1 MAGRQQQKQ
10 DSAAQEIVEITGY
23 THEGAGVGRIAGRV
37 VFVPGA
43 LQGEQV
49 LVEVNGAKR
58 SQKAFLRGKIIEV
71 LKPSSERIA
80 PACGVFA
87 QCGGCQLQHVNY
99 AAQLQIKEEIVRDTL
114 RRLGGFTE
122 IKVQPV
128 LGMANPWG
136 YRNKGHFQVGR
147 RQGKIKLGFFEE
159 GSHSLVAEPCQHLFS
174 PKVTSLVVFLE
185 DLLTAEQVKVAE
197 AEAGVSGLRYVL
209 LRESHATGEIL
220 VVFIY
225 SGSYSDKKE
234 DIAREIS
241 RKFPEVVGV
250 CQNKNTRAAG
260 TVLGDEYGGNSGNNV
275 GLGNKSDVK
284 AKKDKGNKVDGGNRG
299 DRENT
304 AMQIEVIWGRDWLE
318 DKIGPFSFVIS
329 PASFF
334 QINSVQTAVLYEKV
348 LEFAA
353 LTGEEEV
360 VDAYCGIGTISLFLA
375 RRARKV
381 TGIEIV
387 PAAVADAQKNAARN
401 GVGNVEFLQ
410 GKAEVLL
417 PKMAAQGARPQVV
430 VVDPPRKGC
439 DRALLDSIIEVAPE
453 RVVYVSCNPAT
464 LARDLRR
471 LVGGGYAICEV
482 QPVDMFPQTGHVE
495 SVVLMS
501 RV

>member
-10 DSAAQEIVEITGY
+10 DSTAQEIVEITGY

-49 LVEVNGAKR
+49 LVEVDGAKR
-58 SQKAFLRGKIIEV
+58 SQKGFLRGKIIEI

-99 AAQLQIKEEIVRDTL
+99 AAQLQIKEDIVQDTL

-136 YRNKGHFQVGR
+136 YRNKGHFQVGLQ
-147 RQGKIKLGFFEE
+147 QGKIKLGFFEE

-174 PKVTSLVVFLE
+174 PKVTDLVKFLE
-185 DLLTAEQVKVAE
+185 GLLTAEQVKVAE
-197 AEAGVSGLRYVL
+197 AEAGVPGLRYVL

-225 SGSYSDKKE
+225 SGPYSDKKE

-275 GLGNKSDVK
+275 GLGNT
-284 AKKDKGNKVDGGNRG
+284 AK
-299 DRENT
+299 
-304 AMQIEVIWGRDWLE
+304 QIEVIWGRDWLE

-334 QINSVQTAVLYEKV
+334 QINSVQTAVLYEKA

-375 RRARKV
+375 QRARKV

-410 GKAEVLL
+410 GKAEVVL
-417 PKMAAQGARPQVV
+417 PEMAAKWARPQVV

-471 LVGGGYAICEV
+471 LVDGGYAICEV

-495 SVVLMS
+495 CVVLMS
-501 RV
+501 RTEK